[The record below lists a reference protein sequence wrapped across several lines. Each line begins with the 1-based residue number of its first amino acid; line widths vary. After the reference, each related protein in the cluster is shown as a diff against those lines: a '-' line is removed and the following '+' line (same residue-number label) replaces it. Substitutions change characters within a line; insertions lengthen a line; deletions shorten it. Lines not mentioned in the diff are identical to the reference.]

1 MFKVLLSGV
10 NDYPGDPGKSVEIFD
25 LKQNIWR
32 EGPQLP
38 EHLDGS
44 PGLAEVEG
52 VAYVVGGYGEDG
64 ISSGVFWL
72 EEGATAWKAE
82 QGVLKMPKG
91 IFLFVPVLFD
101 TTEC

>member
-1 MFKVLLSGV
+1 MVIGGD
-10 NDYPGDPGKSVEIFD
+10 DYPGDPGQSVEIFD

-44 PGLAEVEG
+44 PGVAEVEG
-52 VAYVVGGYGEDG
+52 VVYVVGGYGEHG

-72 EEGATAWKAE
+72 EEGATAWKVE
-82 QGVLKMPKG
+82 QAVLKSARG
-91 IFLFVPVLFD
+91 IFPFVPVPFNIS
-101 TTEC
+101 EC